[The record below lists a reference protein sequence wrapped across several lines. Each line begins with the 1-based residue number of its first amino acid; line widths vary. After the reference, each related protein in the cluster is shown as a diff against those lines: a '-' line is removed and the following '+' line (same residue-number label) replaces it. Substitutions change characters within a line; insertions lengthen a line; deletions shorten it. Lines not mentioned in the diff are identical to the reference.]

1 MYTETKEIMSY
12 LTASNEKVGEYYL
25 DFLNNVVIPFQQS
38 KNNVQDKISIN
49 ALNLYAMM
57 VILVQKK
64 HYYQLSEEAASE
76 YNIDN
81 VVFEGESIAKSA
93 QVSFIIYDENIYD
106 AFDLRENND
115 LPQSH
120 DRNLTQDEIGGVIKN
135 QIGYLMSKFDN
146 EEDMIND
153 ILAKIIYQHKEDLIS
168 DDFELMV
175 KIGMSTYSINIT
187 IDILND

>member
-1 MYTETKEIMSY
+1 MCTETKEIMSY

-25 DFLNNVVIPFQQS
+25 DFLNNIVIPFQKS
-38 KNNVQDKISIN
+38 KNNIQDKISIN

-64 HYYQLSEEAASE
+64 HYYQLSEDAASE
-76 YNIDN
+76 YNIND
-81 VVFEGESIAKSA
+81 VIYDGESIAKSA

-115 LPQSH
+115 LPDSH
-120 DRNLTQDEIGGVIKN
+120 DKNLTKDEIGGVVKN

-146 EEDMIND
+146 EEDLIND
-153 ILAKIIYQHKEDLIS
+153 ILARTIHLYKDDFIC

-187 IDILND
+187 IDILNG